1 MRRADFIL
9 VAAFALGGC
18 ATTAPLA
25 VPVVPVADEF
35 KHGAAW
41 KAAHPGDHLPRGTW
55 WRDFG
60 DASLDE
66 LIARADAGAPSL
78 AAAIAR
84 LDRATAQA
92 RVASAG
98 RYPSLDARASTI
110 RENDRAA
117 GDVGT
122 TVVGAALSYEIDLW
136 GRARSEAMA
145 GEAEAAAANADMESV
160 RLTLHAA
167 IAESYLVLRALDAE
181 EALLRRTAEA
191 YLRAD
196 RLIRTRYEG
205 GIASGVDVSRSAAQ
219 LARVGAR
226 VEILGGDRAVVE
238 NAIAVLIGA
247 TPSSFTIQPSA
258 ELPAFPAVT
267 PGLPSSLLERRADVA
282 RAERRLE
289 AANARIGAARAALF
303 PILTLG
309 LDGGVQAGGTA
320 LLGAPAT
327 FWALGPLVAVLD
339 LFDGGRRRAELDIR
353 EAEYRELAAGYRHT
367 VLDAF
372 RDVEDSLGRA
382 AALSR
387 QEQEL
392 ELAAEAAAR
401 SEELALDR
409 YRDGAADYLEVITAQ
424 TAALEAEQAYLSVQ
438 FQRRREAVM
447 LVRALGGGWHDAG
460 LPHQDPVASGTRR
473 RKSVPALQLVG
484 KQRR

>member
-1 MRRADFIL
+1 MRRADFL
-9 VAAFALGGC
+9 LAAAFALGSC
-18 ATTAPLA
+18 ATTTPLSI
-25 VPVVPVADEF
+25 PVVPIAEEF

-41 KAAHPGDHLPRGTW
+41 KAAQPGDHLPRGTW

-66 LIARADAGAPSL
+66 LIGRADAGAPSL

-92 RVASAG
+92 RAANAG
-98 RYPSLDARASTI
+98 RYPSVDARASTM
-110 RENDRAA
+110 REKDRAS
-117 GDVGT
+117 GDVGR
-122 TVVGAALSYEIDLW
+122 TVAGAALSYEIDLW
-136 GRARSEAMA
+136 GRARSEAVA

-167 IAESYLVLRALDAE
+167 IAETYFVLRTLDAE
-181 EALLRRTAEA
+181 AALLHRTAEA
-191 YLRAD
+191 YRRAD

-205 GIASGVDVSRSAAQ
+205 GIASGVDVSRSTAQ
-219 LARVGAR
+219 LARVRAR
-226 VEILGGDRAVVE
+226 EETLRGDRAVVE

-258 ELPAFPAVT
+258 ELPELPAVT

-303 PILTLG
+303 PKLTLG
-309 LDGGVQAGGTA
+309 LDAGVQAGGTA
-320 LLGAPAT
+320 LFGAPAT
-327 FWALGPLVAVLD
+327 FWALGPLAAVFD
-339 LFDGGRRRAELDIR
+339 LFDGGRRRAQVDIR
-353 EAEYRELAAGYRHT
+353 EAEYGELAAGYRET

-372 RDVEDSLGRA
+372 RDVEDSLARA

-387 QEQEL
+387 QEQAL
-392 ELAAEAAAR
+392 VLAVQAASR

-409 YRDGAADYLEVITAQ
+409 YRDGAADYLEVVTAQ
-424 TAALEAEQAYLSVQ
+424 TTALEAEQSYLAVQ
-438 FQRRREAVM
+438 FRRRREAVT
-447 LVRALGGGWHDAG
+447 LVRALGGGWHETALADE
-460 LPHQDPVASGTRR
+460 ASRMN
-473 RKSVPALQLVG
+473 PAP
-484 KQRR
+484 QRGPTPAQRSGAS